1 MNKDRIRNW
10 LNIIFMVGAVVGVI
24 MYLQKNEQTHMTG
37 LYIILCSMVV
47 KVAESTLRM
56 MK

>member
-24 MYLQKNEQTHMTG
+24 MYLQKSEQTHMRG
-37 LYIILCSMVV
+37 LYLILIAMCV
-47 KVAESTLRM
+47 KITESAMRM
-56 MK
+56 IK